1 MRTAGATKSPRAT
14 LPFLAVQ
21 VRGDDGKDSAARP
34 SEARDPSRTALR
46 IVLPNGVVIYVAAM
60 LSLPSRTKLFLC
72 TEPVDMR
79 KRIL

>member
-1 MRTAGATKSPRAT
+1 MRTARAT

-21 VRGDDGKDSAARP
+21 VRGDDGKDSAARR
-34 SEARDPSRTALR
+34 SEAFDPSRTALR